1 MTGLVYVE
9 TTKTIWTTGKLKRI
23 AVYDPRTPANVT
35 KYIKETSQLGDFSI
49 FKLHQV
55 RRALHRP
62 RNNSGSLGAALQNKP
77 PSSGGRYGGAPHT
90 PPAAPHADG
99 SSSLRSSHR
108 ALTASPTVSPSP
120 HLPPCL
126 PHQAQQSDTVVA
138 VTTDRKL
145 VVWKFNPCAAFRTLE
160 GHRDWVEDLILV
172 RRRED
177 PARDDSLT
185 TQVKCETRIPHT
197 LANRDGPDP
206 YTPNRA

>member
-1 MTGLVYVE
+1 M
-9 TTKTIWTTGKLKRI
+9 
-23 AVYDPRTPANVT
+23 
-35 KYIKETSQLGDFSI
+35 
-49 FKLHQV
+49 
-55 RRALHRP
+55 
-62 RNNSGSLGAALQNKP
+62 
-77 PSSGGRYGGAPHT
+77 
-90 PPAAPHADG
+90 
-99 SSSLRSSHR
+99 
-108 ALTASPTVSPSP
+108 
-120 HLPPCL
+120 
-126 PHQAQQSDTVVA
+126 VA